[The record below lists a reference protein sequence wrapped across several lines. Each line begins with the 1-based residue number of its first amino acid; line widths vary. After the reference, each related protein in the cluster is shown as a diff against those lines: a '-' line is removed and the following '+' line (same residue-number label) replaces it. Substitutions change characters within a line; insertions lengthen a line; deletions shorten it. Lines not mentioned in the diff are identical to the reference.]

1 MKFNGNRVLLRLGG
15 VMLLVLVLSPFT
27 APFSTCDLSDLFGDT
42 TSDGGA
48 ILQSKPAPQE
58 PTPAL
63 TGIVDLQELRNHTS
77 RNLVRVIRHSCSL
90 VVFQIPLRI

>member
-1 MKFNGNRVLLRLGG
+1 MKLHGSRVVLRLGG
-15 VMLLVLVLSPFT
+15 VMLLALVLSPFT

-48 ILQSKPAPQE
+48 ILQSKPAPHE

-63 TGIVDLQELRNHTS
+63 SGTVDLQELRNQTS
-77 RNLVRVIRHSCSL
+77 RNLVSVIRCSCSL
-90 VVFQIPLRI
+90 DVFQIPLRI